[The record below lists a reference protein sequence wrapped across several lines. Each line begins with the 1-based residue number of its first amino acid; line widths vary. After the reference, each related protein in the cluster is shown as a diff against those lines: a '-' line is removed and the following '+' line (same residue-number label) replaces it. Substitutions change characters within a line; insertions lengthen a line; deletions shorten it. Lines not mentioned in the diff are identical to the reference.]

1 MVFGTSPHTQTTAPH
16 ACFFLCTA
24 SEKSQQL
31 LDRAM
36 QDGHVN
42 VRNITVLVNGS
53 AGVGKSHSIAV
64 IMNEPPPEV
73 RRSTPCAEKPIRA
86 ISRSRVGVHGNE
98 WRKVDEN
105 EFREMIADT
114 AEDCATSVATQHNV
128 MPVTKKF
135 KPATPS
141 PSVTK
146 PTDADTHAIA
156 PASPQQQTDVHQPG
170 PKSSTKETLTQ
181 LMDRSF
187 GRRRVF
193 EVDWVNLIDSGGQPQ
208 FHEVL
213 PMFLRNTS
221 TCMPVLDLSE
231 KLSDY
236 HKVEYYDK
244 DGKPVGEPYTSALTN
259 EETLRR
265 CVRAIHSEAMKG
277 RCPNIA
283 FIGTFH
289 DKEHTCKETRKE
301 KNEKLLSML
310 SPAAREHV
318 LYYGEGMEEVIF
330 PIDAKHP
337 GKEEQKIAA
346 DLRRLIIEKCSIK
359 PEKIP
364 LRWYALEVAL
374 QELMKTKGQGVLRK
388 DECFDL
394 SRTFHFSEE
403 SFMVALKHLSSLN
416 ILLYYDSVL
425 PSIVFCDS
433 QVLLDKVTELVE
445 RSYHLHSYQHKK
457 TQTSTQG
464 MDPKWR
470 RFRDEGIVTLEIL
483 RDECMKKHYV
493 PGLFTP
499 TDLIKL
505 FEYLLIVAEVDKD
518 QYLMPSLLPV
528 TDTQPPSHSVPPLL
542 LYFPDGGPRFGTFCA
557 LMAYL
562 LSHAKWKLLMR
573 SGNPVLVTRNSIAFT
588 IPGNPGRITVHDS
601 LSTYFQF
608 SITVPAA
615 VSSKRCPIICPQI
628 RETILAGIRVA
639 SSKLGYA
646 DLDPEFAFFCTE
658 KGTSCPSSP
667 HPATTSAD
675 CMICTENPEE
685 VCSILTEEQQVWF
698 GEFINT
704 STHHTVI
711 SSDPS
716 STLQVQ

>member
-1 MVFGTSPHTQTTAPH
+1 
-16 ACFFLCTA
+16 
-24 SEKSQQL
+24 
-31 LDRAM
+31 M

-42 VRNITVLVNGS
+42 ARNVTVLVNGA
-53 AGVGKSHSIAV
+53 AGVRKSHAIAV

-114 AEDCATSVATQHNV
+114 AEDCATAVATQHNV
-128 MPVTKKF
+128 VTETK

-141 PSVTK
+141 SSTTQ
-146 PTDADTHAIA
+146 PTDADTHVVALVL
-156 PASPQQQTDVHQPG
+156 PQQQSDMHSTQH
-170 PKSSTKETLTQ
+170 KSSTKETLTQ
-181 LMDRSF
+181 LMDRSIF
-187 GRRRVF
+187 RRRVF

-213 PMFLRNTS
+213 PIFLRNTS

-231 KLSDY
+231 KLSDH

-244 DGKPVGEPYTSALTN
+244 DGKPVGEPYKSALTN

-265 CVRAIHSEAMKG
+265 CVRAIHSEATKG

-289 DKEHTCKETRKE
+289 DKEQTCMETRRE

-310 SPAAREHV
+310 SPAVREHV

-346 DLRRLIIEKCSIK
+346 DLRRLIIEKCSLK

-364 LRWYALEVAL
+364 LRWFGLEVAL
-374 QELMKTKGQGVLRK
+374 QELIKAKGRAVLSK
-388 DECFDL
+388 DECLDL
-394 SRTFHFSEE
+394 ARTFQFDEE
-403 SFMVALKHLSSLN
+403 SFVAALKHLSNLN

-445 RSYHLHSYQHKK
+445 QSYYLHSYQHKK
-457 TQTSTQG
+457 SPTPTTV
-464 MDPKWR
+464 MDPKWL
-470 RFRDEGIVTLEIL
+470 RFRNEGIVTLEIL
-483 RDECMKKHYV
+483 SDECMKKHYI

-505 FEYLLIVAEVDKD
+505 FKSLLIVAEVDKD
-518 QYLMPSLLPV
+518 QYIMPSLLPV
-528 TDTQPPSHSVPPLL
+528 TDSQPPTHSIPPLL

-562 LSHAKWKLLMR
+562 LSHAQWKLLVR
-573 SGNPVLVTRNSIAFT
+573 PGSPARNSITFTTSGNPGSIT
-588 IPGNPGRITVHDS
+588 LRDS
-601 LSTYFQF
+601 LSSYFEI
-608 SITVPAA
+608 SVNVPTA
-615 VSSKRCPIICPQI
+615 VSSKVCPAICP
-628 RETILAGIRVA
+628 
-639 SSKLGYA
+639 
-646 DLDPEFAFFCTE
+646 
-658 KGTSCPSSP
+658 
-667 HPATTSAD
+667 
-675 CMICTENPEE
+675 
-685 VCSILTEEQQVWF
+685 
-698 GEFINT
+698 
-704 STHHTVI
+704 
-711 SSDPS
+711 
-716 STLQVQ
+716 